1 MSKSKRADLQKK
13 YLTNNEKQPHVRVF
27 KDLYF
32 SPAFMA
38 LTHTAQ
44 IVYIG
49 LLQFSGG
56 DTRFSVA
63 YSTLKKVCAKDTFN
77 KAVEQLCEKG
87 FLKRER
93 VGYWNAINYELSE
106 DWKNYSNPPK
116 VRKMNEKSLEN
127 LRKAPPKEENP

>member
-27 KDLYF
+27 RDLYF

-49 LLQFSGG
+49 LLLFSGIRASASLIAHSRRCAPRTHL
-56 DTRFSVA
+56 TRRLNSFAKKDFLNVSVWDIGM
-63 YSTLKKVCAKDTFN
+63 L
-77 KAVEQLCEKG
+77 
-87 FLKRER
+87 
-93 VGYWNAINYELSE
+93 
-106 DWKNYSNPPK
+106 
-116 VRKMNEKSLEN
+116 
-127 LRKAPPKEENP
+127 